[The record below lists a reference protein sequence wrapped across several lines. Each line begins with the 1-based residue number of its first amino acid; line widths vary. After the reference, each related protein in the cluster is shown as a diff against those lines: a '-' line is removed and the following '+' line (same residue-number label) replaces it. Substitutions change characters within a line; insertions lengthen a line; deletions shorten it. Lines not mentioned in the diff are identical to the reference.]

1 MTNQITTWTILVL
14 PKHPLKTGVSCLEFE
29 LRITSTNPTGH
40 LEESSEVR
48 SFAKKE
54 VDSRKAWEEAMGPKR
69 GRSHGAA
76 GTLNKNLFKR
86 LFQLDDEAILYMGNA
101 WKSPNIHPLLNWWA
115 LGFQL
120 VTVIGPMDHVSPSI
134 SFLGKGK
141 QLMLF

>member
-1 MTNQITTWTILVL
+1 M
-14 PKHPLKTGVSCLEFE
+14 GG
-29 LRITSTNPTGH
+29 GH
-40 LEESSEVR
+40 
-48 SFAKKE
+48 
-54 VDSRKAWEEAMGPKR
+54 GPKR

-86 LFQLDDEAILYMGNA
+86 LFQLDDEANH
-101 WKSPNIHPLLNWWA
+101 IHGKCLEITKHPSTLNWWA